1 MTPVARRVVAG
12 VVCAAL
18 FLLSLAPYLVAA
30 TVLGTM
36 NLVYFA
42 LVWSVYAAWRALFG
56 GGTSL
61 IVAFVCALALAV
73 PPVPYYLGFLPDG
86 SWHFSFIGW
95 GEILDARFYALLALY
110 LVAFLGFDLMT
121 SAHSSKRPPAGAAR

>member
-1 MTPVARRVVAG
+1 MTPVARRVIAG
-12 VVCAAL
+12 VACAAL

-30 TVLGTM
+30 TVLGTVD
-36 NLVYFA
+36 LVYFA

-86 SWHFSFIGW
+86 TWHFHVIGW
-95 GEILDARFYALLALY
+95 GEVIDARFYVLLVLY
-110 LVAFLGFDLMT
+110 LVSFLGLDLVT
-121 SAHSSKRPPAGAAR
+121 NARPAKRPRAG

>member
-1 MTPVARRVVAG
+1 MTPAARRVVAG
-12 VVCAAL
+12 VICAAL

-30 TVLGTM
+30 AVLGTVD
-36 NLVYFA
+36 LIYFA
-42 LVWSVYAAWRALFG
+42 LVWGVYAAWRALFG

-86 SWHFSFIGW
+86 TWQFHFIGW
-95 GEILDARFYALLALY
+95 GEVIDARFYVLLVLY
-110 LVAFLGFDLMT
+110 LVSFLGFDLVT
-121 SAHSSKRPPAGAAR
+121 NTRPAKRPPAG